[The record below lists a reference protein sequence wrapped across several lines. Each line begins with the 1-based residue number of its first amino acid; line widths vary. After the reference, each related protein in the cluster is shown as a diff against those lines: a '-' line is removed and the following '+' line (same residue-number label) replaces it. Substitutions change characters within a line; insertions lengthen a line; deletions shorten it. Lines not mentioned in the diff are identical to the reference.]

1 MNKIVKGILITLVVI
16 ACIIFIP
23 SLILKSQIN
32 NVTDTPKAENI
43 TDLSLTF
50 DSTYEIA
57 EGDIKVQVPTSF
69 ASTKLNQFSAV
80 MCVSQDQ
87 KELMVVYY
95 PFGPVADTII
105 PGYSKQLDKLFAQY
119 EESEPEY
126 PWTLIV
132 DKHDD
137 LFDTMS
143 DILLADK
150 DSYDFWNFKHNLN
163 LLFYLKARERMEE
176 SQYDYRFC
184 GVYERDDVRAVAI
197 EDLNNKGTYI
207 VMIFP
212 EYEPEDLYAFV
223 IKTNDMDD
231 VTKILNTY
239 ELNGGF

>member
-1 MNKIVKGILITLVVI
+1 MNKIVKGILSALIII
-16 ACIIFIP
+16 AGIVFVP
-23 SLILKSQIN
+23 PMVLKSQIDSIE
-32 NVTDTPKAENI
+32 DTPKAENI
-43 TDLSLTF
+43 TDLSLSF
-50 DSTYEIA
+50 DDTYEIA
-57 EGDIKVQVPTSF
+57 EGDIKVQVPTYY

-80 MCVSQDQ
+80 MCVSQDH

-119 EESEPEY
+119 EESQPEY
-126 PWTLIV
+126 PWTLFVEEHEDI
-132 DKHDD
+132 
-137 LFDTMS
+137 FDAMS

-150 DSYDFWNFKHNLN
+150 NSFDFFNFKHNLS
-163 LLFYLKARERMEE
+163 LLTYLKARERIEE

-184 GVYERDDVRAVAI
+184 GVYERDDVRAVII

-207 VMIFP
+207 AMIFP
-212 EYEPEDLYAFV
+212 KYEPEDIYAFV
-223 IKTNDMDD
+223 ISTNDMDD